1 MKLGSA
7 LAFVALAA
15 LTPTVPAS
23 AAKDDKLPRCTGKH
37 KRPANLY
44 GTVLPTIP
52 DRGLTPTAATGAGGV
67 PRGTPVPQGTAPT
80 TPGAPASSPTTNLF
94 PPSSAAPT
102 PQGPTSSLGRV
113 PAIGTLEASPRT
125 SAVVPNSYASC

>member
-52 DRGLTPTAATGAGGV
+52 DRGLTLTAPTGAGGV

-80 TPGAPASSPTTNLF
+80 MQDAPASSPTTNLF
-94 PPSSAAPT
+94 PPPSAVPT
-102 PQGPTSSLGRV
+102 PQSPTSSLGRV

-125 SAVVPNSYASC
+125 SAVLSTSYASC

>member
-52 DRGLTPTAATGAGGV
+52 DRGLTPTTATGAGGV
-67 PRGTPVPQGTAPT
+67 PRGTPVPQGTAPS

-113 PAIGTLEASPRT
+113 PAIGTLEASPRK
-125 SAVVPNSYASC
+125 SAVLPTSYASC

>member
-15 LTPTVPAS
+15 MMPTVPAS
-23 AAKDDKLPRCTGKH
+23 AAKDDKLPRCSGKH

-52 DRGLTPTAATGAGGV
+52 DRGLIPTAPTGAGGV
-67 PRGTPVPQGTAPT
+67 PRGTPGPSGA
-80 TPGAPASSPTTNLF
+80 APAASPTTNLF
-94 PPSSAAPT
+94 PAPSAAP
-102 PQGPTSSLGRV
+102 PSQGPTSSLGRV
-113 PAIGTLEASPRT
+113 PAIGALGASPT
-125 SAVVPNSYASC
+125 ASATLPTSYASC

>member
-7 LAFVALAA
+7 LAFVALVA
-15 LTPTVPAS
+15 LTHTVPAS

-80 TPGAPASSPTTNLF
+80 TPAPASSPTTNLF

-102 PQGPTSSLGRV
+102 PQGPTSSLGFV
-113 PAIGTLEASPRT
+113 PAIDTLEASPRT
-125 SAVVPNSYASC
+125 SAVLPTSYASC

>member
-7 LAFVALAA
+7 LAFVALVA
-15 LTPTVPAS
+15 LPPTVPAW

-52 DRGLTPTAATGAGGV
+52 DRGLTPTAPTGAGGV

-80 TPGAPASSPTTNLF
+80 TPGGPASSPTTNLF
-94 PPSSAAPT
+94 PPPSAAPT
-102 PQGPTSSLGRV
+102 QQGPTSSLGRV
-113 PAIGTLEASPRT
+113 PAIGTLDASPRA
-125 SAVVPNSYASC
+125 SAILPTSYASC

>member
-7 LAFVALAA
+7 LAFVALTV

-23 AAKDDKLPRCTGKH
+23 AGKDDKLPRCTGKH

-52 DRGLTPTAATGAGGV
+52 DRGLTPTAPTGAGGV
-67 PRGTPVPQGTAPT
+67 PRGTPVPQGSAPTAP
-80 TPGAPASSPTTNLF
+80 GGPASSPTTNLF
-94 PPSSAAPT
+94 PPASAAPT
-102 PQGPTSSLGRV
+102 QQGPTSSLGRV
-113 PAIGTLEASPRT
+113 PAIGTLDASPRA
-125 SAVVPNSYASC
+125 SAVLPTSYASC